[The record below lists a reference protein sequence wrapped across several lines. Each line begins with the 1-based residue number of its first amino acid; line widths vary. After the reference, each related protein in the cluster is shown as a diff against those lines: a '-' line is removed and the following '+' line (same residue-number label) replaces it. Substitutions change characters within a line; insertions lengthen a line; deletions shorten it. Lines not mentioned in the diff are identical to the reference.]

1 MRKVTVVYLAF
12 LLIFGLAG
20 NAFADDLDLFGNTD
34 IKTSKQDNAKNPFA
48 ERPDIRLSA
57 GVGYLQG
64 ETSYE
69 IGGHYTS
76 TNPEDPEGNLNNPLS
91 ELDWPLNVIMG
102 SVDLTASYWR
112 LSGALSY
119 KMNFSDPKQK
129 MEDSDWLTPS
139 APGQLDA
146 YSETGVTLDAK
157 IFDGNLNFAFLK
169 YKGWGMQIGLGY
181 LWQDF
186 SFVASDGYQWSP
198 SGHPKVYTGP
208 INGRAIT
215 YDVTYEI
222 PYAQLLVD
230 FNAKKF
236 RGALAYQYSPFVNAE
251 DEDHHLLRSKVG
263 KGYDSGYMN
272 AVRFNCTYDFTK
284 HFFGGIDLSW
294 RQIETTGYQR
304 QHQDACAE
312 NGYQE
317 WWGDIDN
324 EIYSEQRE
332 CKLSAGYKF

>member
-1 MRKVTVVYLAF
+1 MRKVNVVHLVF
-12 LLIFGLAG
+12 LLILGLAG
-20 NAFADDLDLFGNTD
+20 NSFADDLDLFGNSD
-34 IKTSKQDNAKNPFA
+34 QKTSRQDTAKNPFA
-48 ERPDIRLSA
+48 ERPDIRLSV
-57 GVGYLQG
+57 GIGYLQG
-64 ETSYE
+64 ETSYQ
-69 IGGHYTS
+69 IGGHSDSPQFGPYDY
-76 TNPEDPEGNLNNPLS
+76 NDPLS

-129 MEDSDWLTPS
+129 MEDSDWLTPG
-139 APGQLDA
+139 APGQLDV
-146 YSETGVTLDAK
+146 YSESSVTLDAK
-157 IFDGNLNFAFLK
+157 IFDGNINFEFLK
-169 YKGWGMQIGLGY
+169 YNGWGMQIGVGY

-186 SFVASDGYQWSP
+186 SYVASNFDQWYPSSP
-198 SGHPKVYTGP
+198 STPHIYYS
-208 INGRAIT
+208 GRGIT

-222 PYAQLLVD
+222 PYAQLLVN
-230 FNAKKF
+230 FNTKKL

-251 DEDHHLLRSKVG
+251 DEDKHLLRSKVG

-294 RQIETTGYQR
+294 RQIQTTGYQR

-312 NGYQE
+312 NGYRE

>member
-1 MRKVTVVYLAF
+1 MRKVTLVYLAVF
-12 LLIFGLAG
+12 LILGLAG
-20 NAFADDLDLFGNTD
+20 NAFADDLDLFGNND
-34 IKTSKQDNAKNPFA
+34 QKTSRQDTAKNPFA

-57 GVGYLQG
+57 GIGYLQG

-69 IGGHYTS
+69 IGGHSDSPQFGPY
-76 TNPEDPEGNLNNPLS
+76 DYNNPLS
-91 ELDWPLNVIMG
+91 ELDWPLNVMMG

-119 KMNFSDPKQK
+119 KTNFSDPKQK

-139 APGQLDA
+139 APGQLDV
-146 YSETGVTLDAK
+146 YSESSVTLDAK
-157 IFDGNLNFAFLK
+157 IFDGNINFEFLK

-186 SFVASDGYQWSP
+186 SYVASNVDQWYPQYP
-198 SGHPKVYTGP
+198 SEPHFYYG
-208 INGRAIT
+208 GRGIT

-222 PYAQLLVD
+222 PYAQLLVN
-230 FNAKKF
+230 FNTKKF
-236 RGALAYQYSPFVNAE
+236 RGALVYQYSPFVNAE
-251 DEDHHLLRSKVG
+251 DEDKHLLRSKVS
-263 KGYDSGYMN
+263 KGYDNGYMN
-272 AVRFNCTYDFTK
+272 AARFNCTYDFTK
-284 HFFGGIDLSW
+284 HVFGGLDFSW
-294 RQIETTGYQR
+294 RQIQTSGYQR

-312 NGYQE
+312 NNYQE

-324 EIYSEQRE
+324 EIYSEQIE

>member
-1 MRKVTVVYLAF
+1 
-12 LLIFGLAG
+12 
-20 NAFADDLDLFGNTD
+20 
-34 IKTSKQDNAKNPFA
+34 
-48 ERPDIRLSA
+48 
-57 GVGYLQG
+57 
-64 ETSYE
+64 
-69 IGGHYTS
+69 
-76 TNPEDPEGNLNNPLS
+76 
-91 ELDWPLNVIMG
+91 MG

-139 APGQLDA
+139 APGQLDV
-146 YSETGVTLDAK
+146 YSESSVTLDAR
-157 IFDGNLNFAFLK
+157 IFDGNINFEFLK
-169 YKGWGMQIGLGY
+169 YNGWGMQIGLGY

-186 SFVASDGYQWSP
+186 SYVASNFDQWYP
-198 SGHPKVYTGP
+198 SDPSRPHIYYS
-208 INGRAIT
+208 GRGIT

-222 PYAQLLVD
+222 PYAQLLVN
-230 FNAKKF
+230 FNTKKL
-236 RGALAYQYSPFVNAE
+236 RGALGYQFSPFVNAE
-251 DEDHHLLRSKVG
+251 DEDKHLLRSKVG

-284 HFFGGIDLSW
+284 HFFGGLDLSW
-294 RQIETTGYQR
+294 RQIQTTGYQR

-312 NGYQE
+312 NGYRE

-332 CKLSAGYKF
+332 CRLSAGYKF